1 MPGGTYQDKRGHRVG
16 TGNSLRMALPD
27 RGYVADMS
35 VHGMSVERVMFV
47 VMAVL
52 FGLAL
57 IDGNPVFLFY
67 TVLGI
72 GGAAYLYGATKDRPA
87 ARR

>member
-1 MPGGTYQDKRGHRVG
+1 
-16 TGNSLRMALPD
+16 
-27 RGYVADMS
+27 MS
-35 VHGMSVERVMFV
+35 VRGVSIERAMFV

-52 FGLAL
+52 FGLAV
-57 IDGNPVFLFY
+57 IEGNPVFLFY
-67 TVLGI
+67 TVLGV

>member
-1 MPGGTYQDKRGHRVG
+1 
-16 TGNSLRMALPD
+16 
-27 RGYVADMS
+27 MS
-35 VHGMSVERVMFV
+35 IEKVMFI

-57 IDGNPVFLFY
+57 VEGNAVFLFY
-67 TVLGI
+67 TVLGV
-72 GGAAYLYGATKDRPA
+72 GGAAYLHGASKERRT